1 LIRTFFQSSNS
12 GRKGITLIE
21 VLVASVILVIA
32 IIPFFMMYTKQNAM
46 LESFR
51 RESSALSVIQERL
64 EKVKSNHDPATLVSL
79 LTPVNQSSPE
89 SITINNVN
97 YKLYYEIKIVDFDG
111 VVDGTT
117 HPRLYE
123 IRTVVSWQDSG
134 FEKSISASTRTNEY

>member
-1 LIRTFFQSSNS
+1 MIRTFFQSSNS